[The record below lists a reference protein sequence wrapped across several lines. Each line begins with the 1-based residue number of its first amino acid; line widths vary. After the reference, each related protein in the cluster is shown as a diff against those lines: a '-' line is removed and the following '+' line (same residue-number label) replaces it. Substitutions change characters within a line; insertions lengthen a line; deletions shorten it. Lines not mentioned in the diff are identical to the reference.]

1 MLQAIRQLFSGDY
14 LLSIFF
20 FFFFFF
26 FFFDLSLHSIWHT
39 LKNGF
44 TRMFKTWWYK
54 SAGPQ
59 EHMEID
65 ASSCNQQYDNSNKK
79 SMPKLTKYG
88 TEGAVRGAANT
99 QRVARFRSR
108 SRFPSC

>member
-14 LLSIFF
+14 LLSFF
-20 FFFFFF
+20 FL
-26 FFFDLSLHSIWHT
+26 DLSLHSIRHT

-44 TRMFKTWWYK
+44 TRMFKTKWQK

-65 ASSCNQQYDNSNKK
+65 ASSCNQQYDNNNKK
-79 SMPKLTKYG
+79 SMPKLTRYG
-88 TEGAVRGAANT
+88 TERAANT